1 MGKIPWRREW
11 QSTPVFLPGESY
23 EQRSLGGYSRNYSSQ
38 NGLEVSTHPGLLK
51 RLLASSP
58 SFSNAIYSNSVTG
71 VPLGE
76 RTINYSMGPNWIVP
90 ASTKPRGIHFLFPSE
105 ELLGIRDLSKPD
117 YGEVVVCQPG
127 RVPVFWPSQLTS
139 LEAVGSCIMS
149 GLKGAV
155 TLT

>member
-1 MGKIPWRREW
+1 
-11 QSTPVFLPGESY
+11 
-23 EQRSLGGYSRNYSSQ
+23 
-38 NGLEVSTHPGLLK
+38 
-51 RLLASSP
+51 
-58 SFSNAIYSNSVTG
+58 
-71 VPLGE
+71 
-76 RTINYSMGPNWIVP
+76 MGPNWIVP